1 MTTTSTRNRPWV
13 SKVLVHAPDLDV
25 FCVAR
30 LRIVQGQTIAHGN
43 TANQASILL
52 SITTTLANSS
62 SRSQVLTLNIPPER
76 VEKCGL
82 ARRSNNTLCPARLLS
97 SLPAPVTNVSAV
109 STLSL
114 SLDTVGIVL
123 SPSGMDS
130 LIPAIPGDL
139 EFYSFAR
146 ICQSK
151 FLRLHFSARQFVD
164 NEIDRLQDFA
174 YALRRRSLRAVPLNT
189 ARHGVCPKDWRVFA
203 LSPDPPPYCQESVS
217 EQVDPPV
224 YHEKMLGKRRRDSR
238 SISPN
243 AERRK
248 RSHRLSPRPIGSPT
262 EVATDVATEVNTPSI
277 RAPSRSPS
285 SIRLTHF
292 RRASSRD
299 QTEFQRLAHL
309 EHELRGVSDDLIR
322 RLLIRSGRE
331 HLLAI
336 PQDVDRRLARE
347 LEPVGSSLE
356 SDMVMLGRRLE
367 RYVDKTI
374 ERRLAHYVDCA
385 VAECRD
391 QLYDVC
397 TQKEAQFEEEI
408 DNGNIEVRNTVND
421 CMKDLEEQVQ
431 GHMVQMEEQAQR
443 CMRHIEDRA
452 AEIEIEIESEIS
464 AKRKLSLD
472 GKPSARHGLRARVTR
487 NSV

>member
-224 YHEKMLGKRRRDSR
+224 YHEKMLGKRRRGIFSLCHGALC
-238 SISPN
+238 N
-243 AERRK
+243 
-248 RSHRLSPRPIGSPT
+248 
-262 EVATDVATEVNTPSI
+262 
-277 RAPSRSPS
+277 S
-285 SIRLTHF
+285 SIIV
-292 RRASSRD
+292 SR
-299 QTEFQRLAHL
+299 F
-309 EHELRGVSDDLIR
+309 
-322 RLLIRSGRE
+322 
-331 HLLAI
+331 
-336 PQDVDRRLARE
+336 
-347 LEPVGSSLE
+347 
-356 SDMVMLGRRLE
+356 
-367 RYVDKTI
+367 
-374 ERRLAHYVDCA
+374 
-385 VAECRD
+385 
-391 QLYDVC
+391 
-397 TQKEAQFEEEI
+397 
-408 DNGNIEVRNTVND
+408 TVNIT
-421 CMKDLEEQVQ
+421 
-431 GHMVQMEEQAQR
+431 QR
-443 CMRHIEDRA
+443 
-452 AEIEIEIESEIS
+452 
-464 AKRKLSLD
+464 
-472 GKPSARHGLRARVTR
+472 
-487 NSV
+487 